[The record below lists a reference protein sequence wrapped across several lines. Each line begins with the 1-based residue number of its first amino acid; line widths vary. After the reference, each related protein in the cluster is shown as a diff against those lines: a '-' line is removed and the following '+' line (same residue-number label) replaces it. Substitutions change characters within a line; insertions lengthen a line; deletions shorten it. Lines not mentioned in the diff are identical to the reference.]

1 MLKACKDSSVSRINQ
16 SKFNSI
22 YSLEENIMP
31 SLKCQIFSF
40 QIFRQNFRILLTMEP
55 IANHSLKNND
65 KKNWKIYL
73 QNI

>member
-1 MLKACKDSSVSRINQ
+1 
-16 SKFNSI
+16 
-22 YSLEENIMP
+22 MP

-65 KKNWKIYL
+65 KKRLENLPSKYL
-73 QNI
+73 GKKLKAFYIITQLHYVSRQSISHG